1 MRQIFIVEDEE
12 DLINILGTVLND
24 EGYNVIKAS
33 SVEEALQLCQTVRPD
48 LILSDIK
55 MGKMDGFDLL
65 ASIKGNNN
73 LKNIP
78 FVFLTSLDESQS
90 RKKGLQ
96 LGAAAYMTKPFDIDD
111 LLELILKLA
120 PRDEPRQMPQSR

>member
-1 MRQIFIVEDEE
+1 MREIFIVEDEE
-12 DLINILGTVLND
+12 DLINILGTVLKD
-24 EGYNVIKAS
+24 EGYNVTKAS
-33 SVEEALQLCQTVRPD
+33 SAEKALQLCQTIRPD

-55 MGKMDGFDLL
+55 MGEMDGFDLL
-65 ASIKGNNN
+65 ESIKGNNS

-78 FVFLTSLDESQS
+78 FVFLTSLDDAKS

-111 LLELILKLA
+111 LLEIILKLA
-120 PRDEPRQMPQSR
+120 PRDEPRQMPQSQ